1 MDCFIILAQTNGSGS
16 EAEEGSLVP
25 IDLIWE
31 QVTGLSLVEALTFC
45 CFGVVCLFYGWRI
58 FKILVTLCF
67 GLVGL
72 VGGLYLNQKLIGGNG
87 TWLGL
92 IGMFM
97 MAVVSLPMMRW
108 GVCALGAAAGGI
120 LSGGVWYAFEL
131 PGQYI
136 WAGALAGAIAGG
148 MISFIVFKLAVVLF
162 TSFGGGALIVTA
174 GLAILHRYM
183 VPPERIQE
191 LVFNYHWFLP
201 VALLVPTLVGIII
214 QNKFV
219 KSSKEWNI

>member
-1 MDCFIILAQTNGSGS
+1 MDCVFILAQTNGAGS
-16 EAEEGSLVP
+16 EAAEGGFVP
-25 IDLIWE
+25 INFIWE
-31 QVTGLSLVEALTFC
+31 QVIGLSLVEALTFS

-72 VGGLYLNQKLIGGNG
+72 VGGLLLNEKLIGGNG

-92 IGMFM
+92 IGMAM
-97 MAVVSLPMMRW
+97 MAVLSLPLMRW
-108 GVCALGAAAGGI
+108 GVCALGAMAGGI
-120 LSGGVWYAFEL
+120 LTGGLWYAFEL

-162 TSFGGGALIVTA
+162 TSFGGGALVVTA
-174 GLAILHRYM
+174 VLAILHRYM
-183 VPPERIQE
+183 VPPERVQD

-201 VALLVPTLVGIII
+201 VALLVPTVAGIII

-219 KSSKEWNI
+219 KGSKDWHI

>member
-1 MDCFIILAQTNGSGS
+1 MDCAFILAQTGEAGS
-16 EAEEGSLVP
+16 EAAEGSLVP
-25 IDLIWE
+25 IQFIWD
-31 QVTGLSLVEALTFC
+31 QVIGLSLVEALTFC

-72 VGGLYLNQKLIGGNG
+72 VAGLMLNEKLIGGDG

-92 IGMFM
+92 IGMVM
-97 MAVVSLPMMRW
+97 MVVVSIPMMRW

-162 TSFGGGALIVTA
+162 TSFGGGTLIVTA
-174 GLAILHRYM
+174 LLAILHRYM
-183 VPPERIQE
+183 VPADRVQN
-191 LVFNYHWFLP
+191 LVFNHHWFLP
-201 VALLVPTLVGIII
+201 VALFVPTIAGIII
-214 QNKFV
+214 QNKFI
-219 KSSKEWNI
+219 KGSKEWHL